1 MLNFRQNLF
10 AFPTTDVLDWN
21 TRCFS
26 NDIVGNAFVIKV
38 VCDFKSLCVLTIQE
52 RPLFFIKNISHT
64 VNLVQKNF
72 VGVLCQRY
80 VFNDVFVK
88 RCLISSVKSSGS
100 NLQRKFPQKSN
111 FINFANNNLQ
121 KSEDCKLRVT
131 EYRAAR

>member
-1 MLNFRQNLF
+1 VLNFRQNLF

-80 VFNDVFVK
+80 VFEEVLVKATALFVIPD
-88 RCLISSVKSSGS
+88 LFG
-100 NLQRKFPQKSN
+100 NLLFCKSN
-111 FINFANNNLQ
+111 GLRNC
-121 KSEDCKLRVT
+121 EDGKWLVT
-131 EYRAAR
+131 EYRVAG